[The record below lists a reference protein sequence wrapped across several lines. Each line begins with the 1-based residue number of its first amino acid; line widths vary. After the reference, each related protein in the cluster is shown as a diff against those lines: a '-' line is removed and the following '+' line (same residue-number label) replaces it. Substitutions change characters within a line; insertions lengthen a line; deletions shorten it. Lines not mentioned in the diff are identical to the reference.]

1 MRKCSMSKKI
11 ESLARKKSEDLSYD
25 EVRAFVERSGCLD
38 AIADCLTKLCIAA
51 KDKAIKNGL
60 RTTRDMGRIYVA
72 NLNSVVVDIVDGDVS
87 ITEQVA
93 DCIGK
98 YVEQEIPP
106 EN

>member
-1 MRKCSMSKKI
+1 MSKKI

-38 AIADCLTKLCIAA
+38 AIADSLTKLCIAA
-51 KDKAIKNGL
+51 KDKAVNIGL
-60 RTTRDMGRIYVA
+60 YNTRRMGRIYTA
-72 NLNSVVVDIVDGDVS
+72 NLNKVVGDVVDDDTS
-87 ITEQVA
+87 ITEQVE

-98 YVEQEIPP
+98 YVEQDIPP

>member
-38 AIADCLTKLCIAA
+38 AIADSLTKLCIAA
-51 KDKAIKNGL
+51 KDKAVNKGL
-60 RTTRDMGRIYVA
+60 NNTRGMGRIYTA
-72 NLNSVVVDIVDGDVS
+72 NLNSIVGDVVDDDTS
-87 ITEQVA
+87 ITEQVE

-98 YVEQEIPP
+98 FIEQEIPP